1 MERTLAQA
9 AAQLGLTRPKL
20 IGLMREKGLLNE
32 LKLPA
37 YPSRDREYLRVKDGQ
52 WYHEKFGLQYS
63 QSTRVKQAGIRWLAD
78 QLSIDLPAIPADN
91 RDVA

>member
-20 IGLMREKGLLNE
+20 ITLMREKGLLKGN
-32 LKLPA
+32 LPA
-37 YPSRDREYLRVKDGQ
+37 DLKRDKEYLRVKDR
-52 WYHEKFGLQYS
+52 YDEKYGLQYS
-63 QSTRVKQAGIRWLAD
+63 QSTRVRQAGIRWLAD
-78 QLSIDLPAIPADN
+78 QLDIDLPAIPADR